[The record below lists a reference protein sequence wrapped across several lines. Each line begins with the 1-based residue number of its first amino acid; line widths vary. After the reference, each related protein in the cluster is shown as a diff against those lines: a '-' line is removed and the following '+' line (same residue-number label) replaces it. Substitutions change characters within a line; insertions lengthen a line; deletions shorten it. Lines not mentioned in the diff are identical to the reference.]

1 MHEGSL
7 GERVSWGAQVLDIPV
22 SKAGS
27 SMCMEWKIPIWKLYT
42 EWCLKLWELMRL
54 LRVNVECEIKQ
65 LQHSEA
71 GQCWG
76 SSQRRWK
83 SWQAG
88 GKPRQDN
95 VKTAHQSLRWG
106 QSTERVNAD
115 WKFTGSSNMNWE
127 DHGLRRSPREGNG
140 NLLQYSCLGNPRDRE
155 AWWDSLKVPKSW
167 TWLSN

>member
-1 MHEGSL
+1 MLEGSL
-7 GERVSWGAQVLDIPV
+7 GERVSWGARVLDIPV

-27 SMCMEWKIPIWKLYT
+27 SMCTEWKIRIWKMYT
-42 EWCLKLWELMRL
+42 EWCLKLWEWMRL

-76 SSQRRWK
+76 SLQRGWK

-106 QSTERVNAD
+106 QPTERVNAD

-127 DHGLRRSPREGNG
+127 DPLEKEMVT
-140 NLLQYSCLGNPRDRE
+140 YSSIL
-155 AWWDSLKVPKSW
+155 AWEIPGTEKPGGIVYKVPKSW